1 MLYRWRDGTGLFST
15 STQQSL
21 HLEISAGDFWECTH
35 FQDATRS
42 RTPMEEERCPHCEYS
57 LKRTLTN
64 LIQSWGSRVLH
75 RQTCRRQA
83 LHSFCPSTI
92 RKKAPRWMLPGTTYR
107 ERNNPPPLKSLPPT
121 DANLALHVQRAH
133 LQMLLWKSDP
143 PDIQLT
149 DYGWEVK
156 EHEHVM
162 PAVYR
167 EPAAPSK
174 LMDVIS
180 CSCKAEGKACSGR
193 SSCGSSGLSCTSY
206 CVCEG
211 GNNCCNPH
219 TQQEEDE
226 DEPQQSDVDSDDLVG
241 EESDW
246 LSLWPSILVVLS
258 DIQWLIFDVYLIV
271 VIFLC

>member
-1 MLYRWRDGTGLFST
+1 MLYRWRDGTGLFAT
-15 STQQSL
+15 SMQQSL

-35 FQDATRS
+35 FQDATLS

-64 LIQSWGSRVLH
+64 LIQSLGEECAT
-75 RQTCRRQA
+75 QTDLQKA
-83 LHSFCPSTI
+83 GTSFFLSLYCQKESTSLNAARHDI
-92 RKKAPRWMLPGTTYR
+92 YRKRK
-107 ERNNPPPLKSLPPT
+107 NPPPLKSLPPT
-121 DANLALHVQRAH
+121 DAYLALHVQRAH
-133 LQMLLWKSDP
+133 LQMLLWKAADKFDP

-162 PAVYR
+162 PAVSR

-193 SSCGSSGLSCTSY
+193 CSCGSSGLSCTSY
-206 CVCEG
+206 CSVKEG
-211 GNNCCNPH
+211 IIAVIH
-219 TQQEEDE
+219 
-226 DEPQQSDVDSDDLVG
+226 
-241 EESDW
+241 
-246 LSLWPSILVVLS
+246 ILNRRRTKTSHIRATWILMILRGKRVT
-258 DIQWLIFDVYLIV
+258 D
-271 VIFLC
+271 